1 MLFPVQHILLNNIFI
16 YLVENSFW
24 INCVFVSYSMYIV
37 NNNNNVYSNLHF
49 LHLIPL
55 NILISRTNE
64 KYYRLDPEALSFYFL
79 KWYYKK
85 QFGKTFLS

>member
-1 MLFPVQHILLNNIFI
+1 
-16 YLVENSFW
+16 
-24 INCVFVSYSMYIV
+24 MYIV
-37 NNNNNVYSNLHF
+37 NNNNNNVYSNLHF

-55 NILISRTNE
+55 NILTNE